1 MDSHS
6 TSFDIC
12 NKLDISLY
20 NRVYQQLAGSIKHTT
35 FRSAE
40 TTPERE
46 CLTEAPSTQTP
57 SDDTIISQNDLL
69 ARKIG
74 HTAFC
79 CCAWLREAAA
89 AFWEDSGFLLSLR
102 GGALCTVNMCFYIP
116 LVPEWKP

>member
-6 TSFDIC
+6 TSFDIY
-12 NKLDISLY
+12 NKLGVTLY
-20 NRVYQQLAGSIKHTT
+20 NGVYQQLAGSIKHTT

-40 TTPERE
+40 TTPEQE

-79 CCAWLREAAA
+79 
-89 AFWEDSGFLLSLR
+89 FLLSLLLLRLVKGGSSSILGGFGLLTLSQGR
-102 GGALCTVNMCFYIP
+102 GSLHG
-116 LVPEWKP
+116 

>member
-1 MDSHS
+1 MDSQS
-6 TSFDIC
+6 TSFDIYY
-12 NKLDISLY
+12 KQGISLY
-20 NRVYQQLAGSIKHTT
+20 MGVYQQLAGSIKHTT

-40 TTPERE
+40 TTPEQE

-79 CCAWLREAAA
+79 CCCCAWLREAAA

-102 GGALCTVNMCFYIP
+102 GGTLHG
-116 LVPEWKP
+116 